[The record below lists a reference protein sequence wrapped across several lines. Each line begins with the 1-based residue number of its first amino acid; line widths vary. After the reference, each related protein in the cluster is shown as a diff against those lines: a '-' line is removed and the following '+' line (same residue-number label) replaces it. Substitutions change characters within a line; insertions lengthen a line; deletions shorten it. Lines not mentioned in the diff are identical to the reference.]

1 MTALFLLLWLLTI
14 GIPRP
19 EEDEGIMVSFGE
31 METGGG
37 RPDGL
42 TAAAS
47 VPETST
53 PAPAKPAADEMMTQ
67 EDEESL
73 ALARQREEE
82 ERRQREAEEAK
93 RRAEEQ
99 RLAEQRAK
107 EQAAIARANQ
117 MGALFG
123 QTNSD
128 EGANGMPGES
138 ASSATKGN
146 PIGHGSSGGNSW
158 SLDGRRLKNSLPKPS
173 TDFRQEGRV
182 VVQIM
187 VNAQGKVV
195 SARAGAGTTISDE
208 TTKQIAVRAAYKAE
222 FDVVDRPTAQMGT
235 ITYYFKLK

>member
-1 MTALFLLLWLLTI
+1 MAALFLLLWLITI
-14 GIPRP
+14 GVPRP

-47 VPETST
+47 VPETT
-53 PAPAKPAADEMMTQ
+53 APAPAKPTSDELMTQ
-67 EDEESL
+67 EDEEAL
-73 ALARQREEE
+73 ALAWQREEE
-82 ERRQREAEEAK
+82 LRRQREAEEAQ

-123 QTNSD
+123 QTDTD
-128 EGANGMPGES
+128 EGSNGMPGES

-146 PIGHGSSGGNSW
+146 PIGHGSSGGNKW
-158 SLDGRRLKNSLPKPS
+158 SLDGRRLIGSLPQPS
-173 TDFRQEGRV
+173 GKFEPGKV
-182 VVQIM
+182 VIRIM
-187 VNAQGKVV
+187 VNAEGKVI
-195 SARAGAGTTISDE
+195 SATQAAGTDISDYA
-208 TTKQIAVRAAYKAE
+208 TIQMAKNAAMKAQFDMIDKPDRAI
-222 FDVVDRPTAQMGT
+222 GT